1 MVAIIN
7 IDFEAMQK
15 WNNTPKNKQELLKK
29 YFMFYLWGSKGVQF
43 LVGWVHFLAIRGWK
57 PGIFKL

>member
-29 YFMFYLWGSKGVQF
+29 NFMFYLWGSKGV
-43 LVGWVHFLAIRGWK
+43 HNLAI
-57 PGIFKL
+57 IYLLALIEYC